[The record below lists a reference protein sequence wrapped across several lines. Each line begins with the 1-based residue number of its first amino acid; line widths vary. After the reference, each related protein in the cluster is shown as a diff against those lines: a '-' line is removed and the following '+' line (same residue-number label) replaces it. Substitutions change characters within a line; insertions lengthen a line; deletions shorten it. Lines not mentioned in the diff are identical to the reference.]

1 MIVALAGRRVD
12 APTAQPERFPLANVE
27 RVRARLRD
35 LMQSRGAEAIVSS
48 AACGADLL
56 GQQVAHEMG
65 IRRIVV
71 LPYPL
76 DVFRERSVA
85 DRPGEWGAL
94 YDELVADKVGSDVE
108 LVLLGEP
115 IDAESSQG
123 AYERT
128 NGTVLERARRA
139 AARADANMR
148 VMAIVVWDGA
158 PRGPD
163 DITEDFRR
171 SALSGGMEVVE
182 VPTT

>member
-1 MIVALAGRRVD
+1 MILALAGRRID
-12 APTAQPERFPLANVE
+12 APDARPERFPLATVN

-35 LMQSRGAEAIVSS
+35 VMSSRDAEAIVSS

-56 GQQVAHEMG
+56 GQQVAREIG
-65 IRRIVV
+65 LRRTVV

-85 DRPGEWGAL
+85 DRPGDWGGL
-94 YDELVADKVGSDVE
+94 YDELVADSVGDDVE

-128 NGTVLERARRA
+128 NDVVLERARA
-139 AARADANMR
+139 AARRSGPDTR
-148 VMAIVVWDGA
+148 VAAVVVWDGA

-163 DITEDFRR
+163 DITEHFRR
-171 SALSGGMEVVE
+171 RAASQGMEVVE
-182 VPTT
+182 VLST